1 MYAKCI
7 YGTNTILVQVFNE
20 IIPLNELKLKIDIF
34 LLVCSYFTIVEKK
47 SAKKAKRKHRKLTET
62 NAFSSGKH
70 RKKILYLFTY

>member
-47 SAKKAKRKHRKLTET
+47 SAKKQNGSTE
-62 NAFSSGKH
+62 N
-70 RKKILYLFTY
+70 